1 EQRAEV
7 EADRYLMLLILSE
20 AVARPLSGE
29 DPRRQAAGAL
39 RVLDR
44 AATLRGPTPAF
55 RLQRA
60 ACLERLGDDRGA
72 RNERAEAAR
81 LKPADAFDHLL
92 LGRERV
98 QRGDW
103 DAARSHFEE
112 ALHER
117 PDSFWAHC
125 LLAITDLNSVPP
137 RAAEAKAELT
147 ACLSQRPSFAWL
159 YLLRGSAYG
168 QMGVALAAAARSSPK
183 AAAFAAEAEARFEDA
198 EADFRKALDLGL
210 DAELQYV
217 LLMNRGVMR
226 FQRARW
232 ADAAADFERAIARNE
247 GRYNAHASLAQALRK
262 LGRRA
267 DAVERLGKAIALEP
281 KLAALYRGRALA
293 RLDRDDLPSEEAEAV
308 LRDLEMAAS
317 LEPSGRRGAA
327 DDHARRGRL
336 LLRLARPRDALAA
349 ADAALAIAPDAAHAH
364 LVRVAALLELER
376 YGDVIDSCDAALAR
390 GSLSAELYR
399 LRGLARVGR
408 DDFAGAVEDYT
419 QALAL
424 HPDDPA
430 EVHRDRGWSHLF
442 AHAFEMALRDFEA
455 VLRLNPKDPDG
466 LAGRAAVRVR
476 LGLLREAVADAEAS
490 LRLAGPS
497 PRRLYIAAQTYT
509 LASARAAA
517 EVARRGRPAS
527 RDSLAYEAR
536 AADLLQQ
543 ALERTPAD
551 RRPAFW
557 RDVVAR
563 DAMLR
568 PLFHNPRNVQRF
580 KMMDPSI
587 R

>member
-1 EQRAEV
+1 
-7 EADRYLMLLILSE
+7 
-20 AVARPLSGE
+20 
-29 DPRRQAAGAL
+29 
-39 RVLDR
+39 
-44 AATLRGPTPAF
+44 
-55 RLQRA
+55 
-60 ACLERLGDDRGA
+60 
-72 RNERAEAAR
+72 
-81 LKPADAFDHLL
+81 
-92 LGRERV
+92 
-98 QRGDW
+98 
-103 DAARSHFEE
+103 
-112 ALHER
+112 
-117 PDSFWAHC
+117 
-125 LLAITDLNSVPP
+125 
-137 RAAEAKAELT
+137 
-147 ACLSQRPSFAWL
+147 QRPSFAWL

-210 DAELQYV
+210 DAELHYV

-293 RLDRDDLPSEEAEAV
+293 RLDRDDLPSEEAEAA

-317 LEPSGRRGAA
+317 LEPPGRRGAA

-442 AHAFEMALRDFEA
+442 AHAFELALRDFEA
-455 VLRLNPKDPDG
+455 ALRLDPEDPDG
-466 LAGRAAVRVR
+466 LAGRAAARVR
-476 LGLLREAVADAEAS
+476 LGLVREAVADAEAS